1 MPSRAAAKRELAAL
15 MLTMAGLVSVAPAI
29 AVTPA
34 ETKLWITDGPVYAEL
49 QQDALVYIGGDFSYV
64 GPNTGFGATVTSGS
78 GSLTGETAHIS
89 NGNGIYTVISDA
101 SGGWYV
107 GGDFTVAA
115 TKERAYLVHLKSDGS
130 LDEAFAPAPNGP
142 VRALALDVVNADK
155 ILYVGGDFTIIG
167 AQTEP
172 SRPARTYLAA
182 LKLVD
187 GSATDFAPNLNN
199 AVYTLQLNALATT
212 LYAGGSFTSV
222 GGNTAIHGV
231 VAFAANGSIAWD
243 TPANAA
249 IDTGAVNT
257 TVLDETNKL
266 LYIGGSFTQ
275 VNGATRRGV
284 AAIATTTAIPTSF
297 DPNVNGTVEALALDT
312 GKNKL
317 YIAGTFSDIG
327 SNTTLRNLGRVNT
340 DGTLDTAWTPAPN
353 NTVHALAF
361 TATTNISRIVIGG
374 EFTQVYG
381 SDKSYLAAIEI
392 GGTSNTLT
400 NTWGGRVLDSVY
412 ALAYGG
418 DTTYVGGKF
427 RSMGGV
433 TRYKLA
439 ALNASTGA
447 ASIFFAPSNE
457 APKFVDGAVRSLA
470 LTKDGS
476 ALYVAGDF
484 TTINMTTNTGTT
496 RNRLARFDT
505 GNSSL
510 YDWNPN
516 IGSGTVSN
524 MVLERNSTDI
534 QVLEMDPANSQVIY
548 AGSADGLY
556 KSTDGGTHWSAI
568 NTGLTNTD
576 VRTLVIDPNNGQ
588 HLYVG
593 TWGGGVFR
601 SGDGG
606 ANWTAFNDGLDNK
619 NIYALTIAANSQAL
633 YLGTQVVTPN
643 NSGLLIRKV
652 TNGDWEKTW
661 TLVQSAEAHNFA
673 IEPTDPNIVYLG
685 TTLGT
690 VKWDTTKPSDQALE
704 EFYQGLGDTNITAL
718 RASTIPMVGST
729 SATLYATA
737 GSYVYKSRRA
747 NLLNAAKAEVKDEN
761 GNPIPTTEWF
771 PIRGLDATALPGVVI
786 TAMAFNRS
794 NPSTI
799 YVATAGRGIFKTT
812 NGDATTNNDVQW
824 TQVNTGLPIGRVK
837 SLLQSNSDTSTLFAG
852 TQLGFLFRTTDA
864 GANWAESQQGI
875 DADKLFIAGD
885 FTAGGHPAY
894 LAAVSTSTSP
904 SDYFLAWNAASTA
917 PVKSIALSKDNSTLF
932 AGGSFTSIGGSSH
945 FRVVALNTTTARAV
959 SWSPSVDD
967 GEVRALSLNSDDS
980 LLYIG
985 GTFTSVNNQ
994 TRNRIAALDVG
1005 DGSVTNW
1012 DPNSD
1017 NDVNALV
1024 VANYDNIVIAG
1035 GNFTNIGGEARRY
1048 LAGLWT
1054 GENSGMAKAWRPNPD
1069 QPITGPNA
1077 LFVAE
1082 SDDSLALSIGGNFD
1096 LIGAINSPNLVR
1108 YNFILPILKVSP
1120 TPQAYDKAQTITLS
1134 CDETNGPTCAKTYYS
1149 TDANPSPASFQLY
1162 QAYNQQNISTK
1173 PVISTTTTL
1182 TVYAQDDQA
1191 IRSANKTYNYAIDL
1205 NAPTVEVTIPSGTY
1219 DSTQVLNF
1227 VCTDGESSDTSQSK
1241 CFATFYT
1248 TDGSAPNYQKT
1259 TNAVTGLFTYNPI
1272 KPTRIYHHIKSTADQ
1287 KADIVPVRID
1297 TTLRYLAVDTAGNE
1311 SVEQSAIYVIDRTVN
1326 AGGMDLAALATLFSL
1341 FLARLGLASRHRN
1354 YSNAK

>member
-1 MPSRAAAKRELAAL
+1 MSSRAAANRVLAAL
-15 MLTMAGLVSVAPAI
+15 VLTIAGLASVAPAS

-34 ETKLWITDGPVYAEL
+34 ETKLWVTDGPVYAEL

-64 GPNTGFGATVTSGS
+64 GPNTGFGATVTSSS

-107 GGDFTVAA
+107 GGDFTIAA

-130 LDEAFAPAPNGP
+130 LDEAFAPALNAP
-142 VRALALDVVNADK
+142 VRALALDVVNLSNK
-155 ILYVGGDFTIIG
+155 ILYVGGDFTSVG
-167 AQTEP
+167 GVTQ
-172 SRPARTYLAA
+172 RYLTA
-182 LKLVD
+182 LKLAD
-187 GSATDFAPNLNN
+187 GSATSFTANLNN
-199 AVYTLQLNALATT
+199 SVYTLQLNELATT
-212 LYAGGSFTSV
+212 LYAGGSFTSANADATV
-222 GGNTAIHGV
+222 HGIMAFNTSGGN
-231 VAFAANGSIAWD
+231 AWD
-243 TPANAA
+243 VPASAA
-249 IDTGAVNT
+249 INSGAVNSAI
-257 TVLDETNKL
+257 LDETNKL

-275 VNGATRRGV
+275 VGNSARNRV
-284 AAIATTTAIPTSF
+284 AAIRTDTRAVTTF
-297 DPNVNGTVEALALDT
+297 NPNVNGTVKALALDT
-312 GKNKL
+312 GKNQL
-317 YIAGTFSDIG
+317 YMAGTFVDIG
-327 SNTTLRNLGRVNT
+327 GSTTLRNLGRSNT
-340 DGTLDTAWTPAPN
+340 NGTLDTTWTPAPN
-353 NTVHALAF
+353 DTVNAVAF
-361 TATTNISRIVIGG
+361 TKSSNIDQVVIGG
-374 EFTQVYG
+374 QFTQVF
-381 SDKSYLAAIEI
+381 SADKKYLAAMS
-392 GGTSNTLT
+392 TTTNTLASS
-400 NTWGGRVLDSVY
+400 WGNRVLDSVN
-412 ALAYGG
+412 ALALGG
-418 DTTYVGGKF
+418 DAIYVGGKF
-427 RSMGGV
+427 RSMGGT

-505 GNSSL
+505 SNSSL

-524 MVLERNSTDI
+524 MVLERNATDI
-534 QVLEMDPANSQVIY
+534 QVLEMDPSNSQVIY
-548 AGSADGLY
+548 AGSAAGLY
-556 KSTDGGTHWSAI
+556 KSTDGGAHWSAI
-568 NTGLTNTD
+568 NTGLSSTD
-576 VRTLVIDPNNGQ
+576 VRTLAIDPNNGQ
-588 HLYVG
+588 NLYVG

-601 SGDGG
+601 SSDGG

-690 VKWDTTKPSDQALE
+690 VKWTTTQPADQALE

-718 RASTIPMVGST
+718 RASTIPMAGST
-729 SATLYATA
+729 LATLYAAA
-737 GSYVYKSRRA
+737 GSFVYKSRRA
-747 NLLNAAKAEVKDEN
+747 NLLDAAKAEVKDSN
-761 GNPIPTTEWF
+761 GSPIPTTAWL
-771 PIRGLDATALPGVVI
+771 PIRGTGLPSVQI
-786 TAMAFNRS
+786 TAMTFNRS
-794 NPSTI
+794 SPSTI
-799 YVATAGRGIFKTT
+799 YVATAGRGVFKTS
-812 NGDATTNNDVQW
+812 NSDATNNNDVQW

-837 SLLQSNSDTSTLFAG
+837 SLLQSQSDTSTLFAG
-852 TQLGFLFRTTDA
+852 TQLGFLFKTTDA

-875 DADKLFIAGD
+875 DADKLFIAGN
-885 FTAGGHPAY
+885 FVASGHPAY

-904 SDYFLAWNAASTA
+904 SDYFLGWDAASTA

-932 AGGSFTSIGGSSH
+932 AGGSFTSIGGGNH
-945 FRVVALNTTTARAV
+945 FRIAALNTTTAQAV
-959 SWSPSVDD
+959 SWAPSVDD

-994 TRNRIAALDVG
+994 TRNRIAALNIG
-1005 DGSVTNW
+1005 DGSLTNW
-1012 DPNSD
+1012 NPNSD
-1017 NDVNALV
+1017 NDVNALI
-1024 VANYDNIVIAG
+1024 ATNYDNLVIAG
-1035 GNFTNIGGEARRY
+1035 GNFTNIGGAARRY

-1054 GENSGMAKAWRPNPD
+1054 GENSNMAKAWRPNPD

-1082 SDDSLALSIGGNFD
+1082 SDNNLALSIGGNFD

-1108 YNFILPILKVSP
+1108 YNFVLPILKASP

-1149 TDANPSPASFQLY
+1149 TDANPSAASFQLY
-1162 QAYNQQNISTK
+1162 QAYDLQNISTK
-1173 PVISTTTTL
+1173 PVISATTTL
-1182 TVYAQDDQA
+1182 TAYAQDDQA
-1191 IRSANKTYNYAIDL
+1191 IRSANKAFKYAIDY
-1205 NAPTVEVTIPSGTY
+1205 NAPTVQVTIPSGTY

-1227 VCTDGESSDTSQSK
+1227 DCKDGESSDASQSK

-1259 TNAVTGLFTYNPI
+1259 TDAVTGLFTYKPI

-1287 KADIVPVRID
+1287 KADIIPVRID

-1326 AGGMDLAALATLFSL
+1326 AGGMDLAALAALFSL
-1341 FLARLGLASRHRN
+1341 FLARFGLVSRNRN